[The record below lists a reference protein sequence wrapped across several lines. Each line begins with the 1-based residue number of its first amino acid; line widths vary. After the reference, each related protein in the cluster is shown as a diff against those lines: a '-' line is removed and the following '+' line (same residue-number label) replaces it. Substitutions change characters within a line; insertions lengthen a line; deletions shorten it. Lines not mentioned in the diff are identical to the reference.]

1 MINSCCECF
10 EKQCKIDELS
20 EEVRRLKAKL
30 RVRERKQK
38 EGPFGSSTPSS
49 KVPIKKN
56 VPGVKSKKMGA
67 KPGHK
72 GNGRKKFD
80 QADADQVVDVKAG
93 QDRCPGCGG
102 FLEDKGMDSRMVV
115 DSRPVK
121 AKKILY
127 RLPKRYC
134 SHCRNTVRPAAP
146 SVLPKCL
153 FGNQLIA
160 NAVTAHYQHGLP
172 MGRICEQIGIGAG
185 SLVEIFHRL
194 ARLFRQVPQKL
205 IEEYRNA
212 EVKHAD
218 ETSWRTN
225 GKNGYV
231 WLFATAKLSI
241 FQFGKSRSA
250 SVTKAVFGTERL
262 PGVLVVDRYNAYN
275 KVPCNIQYCYAH
287 LLRDTSDLEKDFPD
301 NSEVRIFVATA
312 APLLSLAMG
321 LRSQDIT
328 DAEFLGKASEL
339 KSEIVDVMESSAQ
352 HLGIRHIQDIFREN
366 SARIYHWAKDRQ
378 VPADNNLAERDLR
391 PSVIARK
398 VSFGSVTDA
407 GAQTR
412 GILTTLVVTLKKRG
426 VDVTA
431 HLKWAL
437 DQMAKDIHQDPLPI
451 LFSTSASP

>member
-1 MINSCCECF
+1 MINTCPECLK
-10 EKQCKIDELS
+10 KQREIDSLS
-20 EEVRRLKAKL
+20 EEVNRL
-30 RVRERKQK
+30 RVKLCIQERKQK
-38 EGPFGSSTPSS
+38 EGVFGSSTPSA

-56 VPGVKSKKMGA
+56 APGIKSKKMGA

-72 GNGRKKFD
+72 GNGRKKFN
-80 QADADQVVDVKAG
+80 QADADQVVDVEAG
-93 QDRCPGCGG
+93 QDRCPGCGRI
-102 FLEDKGMDSRMVV
+102 LEDKGMDSRMVV

-127 RLPKRYC
+127 LLPKRYC
-134 SHCRNTVRPAAP
+134 SHCRRTVRPAAP
-146 SVLPKCL
+146 GVLPKSL

-160 NAVTAHYQHGLP
+160 NAATAHYQHGLP

-194 ARLFRQVPQKL
+194 ARLFQNVPQKL

-231 WLFATAKLSI
+231 WLFATPKLSV

-250 SVTKAVFGTERL
+250 SVPKAVFGTEKL
-262 PGVLVVDRYNAYN
+262 PGVLVADRYNAYN
-275 KVPCNIQYCYAH
+275 KVPCKIQYCYAH
-287 LLRDTSDLEKDFPD
+287 LLRDTTDLEKDFSD
-301 NSEVRIFVATA
+301 NSEVRIFVATV

-328 DAEFLGKASEL
+328 DAEFFGKASKL
-339 KSEIVDVMESSAQ
+339 KSEIVAVMESPAQ
-352 HLGIRHIQDIFREN
+352 HLGIRYIQDIFREKH
-366 SARIYHWAKDRQ
+366 ARLYHWAENRQ

-407 GAQTR
+407 GARTR

-431 HLKWAL
+431 HLKWVL
-437 DQMAKDIHQDPLPI
+437 DQMAKDIHQDPFPL
-451 LFSTSASP
+451 LFPTAASP